1 MAALVATSFVGCGSS
16 DSGGHGASNDGAGRG
31 GTAGTGPARGGS
43 AGDAAGRGGA
53 MTSGAGRGGTSS
65 SGAGR
70 GGTSSNDA
78 GRGGTSSNGAG
89 CGGTSSGTA
98 GNDAGAPGAG
108 GAPETGSL
116 DCARDGDGKTTLVFV
131 NGCASRVTYAGNDV
145 DDGELAPGEV
155 HCVDVG
161 TATDALSA
169 KRYWGYAGS
178 DPGAGHYSLAEFTF
192 NTDFHDF
199 DWYDISFVDAFNL
212 PMAIT
217 PLVRPDCDALAC
229 PADFLA
235 GCPDVGQFE
244 QGGKVVACVSP
255 ERDNGDSAVAQYFE
269 QCDDAYA
276 WSADD
281 QHGTDPSPTHACAGE
296 DFAVTFCPPEAP

>member
-1 MAALVATSFVGCGSS
+1 V
-16 DSGGHGASNDGAGRG
+16 
-31 GTAGTGPARGGS
+31 
-43 AGDAAGRGGA
+43 
-53 MTSGAGRGGTSS
+53 
-65 SGAGR
+65 
-70 GGTSSNDA
+70 
-78 GRGGTSSNGAG
+78 
-89 CGGTSSGTA
+89 
-98 GNDAGAPGAG
+98 AG
-108 GAPETGSL
+108 GAGAAGGAGL
-116 DCARDGDGKTTLVFV
+116 DCARDGDAKTTLVFV
-131 NGCASRVTYAGNDV
+131 NACAASVTYAGSDIEGGV
-145 DDGELAPGEV
+145 LASGEV

-161 TATDALSA
+161 DATDALSA
-169 KRYWGYAGS
+169 KRYWGYAGG

-217 PLVRPDCDALAC
+217 PLARPDCDALAC

-235 GCPDVGQFE
+235 GCPDVGKLE
-244 QGGKVVACVSP
+244 QGGKLVACVSP
-255 ERDNGDSAVAQYFE
+255 ERDDGNSPVAQYFE

-296 DFAVTFCPPEAP
+296 DFAVTFCPPDSP

>member
-1 MAALVATSFVGCGSS
+1 MTWTAAARGGVIAALVATSFVGCGSS
-16 DSGGHGASNDGAGRG
+16 DGGRRGASNDGAGR
-31 GTAGTGPARGGS
+31 AGSAGAGAGRGGS
-43 AGDAAGRGGA
+43 AGEAAGH
-53 MTSGAGRGGTSS
+53 GGTTTD
-65 SGAGR
+65 GAGR
-70 GGTSSNDA
+70 GGTSSNDV
-78 GRGGTSSNGAG
+78 GRGGTSSGA
-89 CGGTSSGTA
+89 A
-98 GNDAGAPGAG
+98 GNDAGAPGAA
-108 GAPETGSL
+108 GAPDTGSSL
-116 DCARDGDGKTTLVFV
+116 DCAHDGDGKTTLVFV
-131 NGCASRVTYAGNDV
+131 NGCTSRVNYAGSDI
-145 DDGELAPGEV
+145 DGGELAPGEV
-155 HCVDVG
+155 RCVDVS

-217 PLVRPDCDALAC
+217 PLARPDCDALAC

-235 GCPDVGQFE
+235 GCPDVGKLE
-244 QGGKVVACVSP
+244 QGGMLVACVSP
-255 ERDNGDSAVAQYFE
+255 ERDNGDSTVAQYFE